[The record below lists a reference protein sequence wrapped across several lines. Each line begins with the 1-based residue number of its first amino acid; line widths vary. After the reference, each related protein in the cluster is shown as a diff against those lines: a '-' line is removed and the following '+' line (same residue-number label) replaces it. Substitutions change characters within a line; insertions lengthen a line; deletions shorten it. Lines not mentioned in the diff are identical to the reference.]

1 MMKLQLGV
9 LFGGKSVEHDIS
21 IITAV
26 QVMKNLDDTLY
37 DIIPLYLDKDNLCY
51 LPLI

>member
-9 LFGGKSVEHDIS
+9 LSGKSVEHDIS

-26 QVMKNLDDTLY
+26 QVMKT
-37 DIIPLYLDKDNLCY
+37 
-51 LPLI
+51 